1 MADYRRFLD
10 LNLGHAG
17 ILTYIP
23 SDDPENGPGIL
34 HTTRLTSKAPDFKMT
49 GSSAELY
56 PPSKDT
62 VTRSQC
68 KSWTERRE
76 QERWLS
82 TYQPEL
88 FVGGGDAILKF
99 LKQDSDQPEETKVT
113 GNDGS
118 LLALGEMTDF
128 RVPSET
134 KGTPLLAVATGKT
147 GELLRL
153 ARIDESKW
161 QWGDDHDAFV
171 HLSVTDPALKEEE
184 AIWAGDGLPILNV
197 KSATTH
203 WKTGSIRWLLV
214 QTQNSVTILQPE
226 YHPVPIP
233 DSANPGMPP
242 FRAPSFIAP
251 TPLITLSHQE
261 TGGYELSSVCFNPPS
276 AASPPQI
283 AVIDQRGY
291 WSIWEVLGTW
301 QVGKKTVRLS
311 LFKCGNIIDGFMP
324 SLPQQSRYTL
334 QRHGILPFGASDSP
348 DEPTVSVNRD
358 EAIRR
363 SAKPSRHMLLWN
375 SLRIDIID
383 LEKSSRLP
391 KVDILKSSRTKPDF
405 ILDIQSSPANRNHVF
420 VLTARQVIWLD
431 LLPELTDPKQA
442 RKPRILLTCSHA
454 GLGNADSKMSLC
466 QTSGN
471 DPFETLVLIYGASL
485 NQVAVYR
492 FSLCRETLL
501 PQWHRHITCLCRD
514 NDKLSSKRPQFISI
528 LPSWVESSLVPQEP
542 GPGAKYAREKVEF
555 YQVTIVEEDLSV
567 QYCICAS
574 STDPN
579 LNVALPTFRIGST
592 RLEQRQYWRKRR
604 RRYLRRLQNAFVIP
618 DGMTDRELESL
629 VQPPMAERDYEVG
642 RLGGGEDE
650 HCDEGDEDSCRPVT
664 TSKLELISQT
674 IASELLSAVDHG
686 QCVLPSELIGLV
698 QGTIDRGLAKGS
710 QPLISWMQ
718 LFPEVSQVVPCND
731 TGEGSEANIE
741 KLLENA
747 VDPVII
753 TQLRR
758 RPVNEPPTSLLEY
771 PTLLRQF
778 SELWLDPVASLLSE
792 EMQQVRKTWVC
803 ETARDYFL
811 SSYGVLVQSVPLFGQ
826 FGAEAAEEADGFPA
840 STRRCAWSAQTT
852 PRIASSSPLQS
863 RSASPGDD
871 SVGAAFR
878 RLQLLAPTLKPGPLG
893 SLRQAKVL
901 SYWPTERGVDTDDYV
916 SSVALAT
923 EEKFSHAKER
933 LRRIEAKRKAQAEK
947 YALPS
952 LVRQGFP
959 PSDDVGEGESV
970 FERRQ
975 RPTQILSSQQGIAQG
990 SSQSQG
996 FAGPS
1001 MTMSQ
1006 PVSGAFGDRKKV
1018 KKGRRKS
1025 GFR

>member
-1 MADYRRFLD
+1 
-10 LNLGHAG
+10 
-17 ILTYIP
+17 
-23 SDDPENGPGIL
+23 
-34 HTTRLTSKAPDFKMT
+34 MT

-363 SAKPSRHMLLWN
+363 SAKPSRHMLL
-375 SLRIDIID
+375 
-383 LEKSSRLP
+383 
-391 KVDILKSSRTKPDF
+391 
-405 ILDIQSSPANRNHVF
+405 
-420 VLTARQVIWLD
+420 
-431 LLPELTDPKQA
+431 
-442 RKPRILLTCSHA
+442 
-454 GLGNADSKMSLC
+454 
-466 QTSGN
+466 
-471 DPFETLVLIYGASL
+471 
-485 NQVAVYR
+485 
-492 FSLCRETLL
+492 
-501 PQWHRHITCLCRD
+501 
-514 NDKLSSKRPQFISI
+514 PQFISI